1 MAVSLDLLM
10 NAVISGLLLGG
21 FYAAVSV
28 GVVMPR
34 RPMLAYP
41 QLRFA

>member
-1 MAVSLDLLM
+1 MELNWALLT

-28 GVVMPR
+28 GTR
-34 RPMLAYP
+34 RSG
-41 QLRFA
+41 